1 MRVPLICT
9 LCAALLL
16 LATGPAW
23 GEAPTREQ
31 LQAAAK
37 KAGTVNGLCPVN
49 RRLVVS
55 AAGTATYKGEK
66 IGFSH
71 KDAVTAFVADPT
83 RYMDRLRLN
92 PPKYWYVT
100 KTTSV
105 ADMRKAKATFQ
116 CANGACPLTG
126 TAIIAR
132 GGTTTYK
139 GQKIGF
145 CCPGCRG
152 KFLKNPDKYMKALRA
167 DPLAYA
173 YDRPGP
179 TNAQMRVARSTHK
192 TANGKCPVMGKL
204 VIAKGGSV
212 TYQGQR
218 IGFCCPP
225 CIARFNKDP
234 EKYMRRM
241 RAEPES
247 YGYTP
252 PKR

>member
-1 MRVPLICT
+1 MRVSQIST
-9 LCAALLL
+9 LCVALLL
-16 LATGPAW
+16 LAAGSAW

-31 LQAAAK
+31 LQAASK
-37 KAGTVNGLCPVN
+37 KAGTVNGLCPVK
-49 RRLVVS
+49 RQLVV
-55 AAGTATYKGEK
+55 AGAGTATYKGEK

-71 KDAVTAFVADPT
+71 KDAVAVFEADPT

-105 ADMRKAKATFQ
+105 ADMRKAKATLQ
-116 CANGACPLTG
+116 CANGGCPLTG
-126 TAIIAR
+126 KAIIAR
-132 GGTTTYK
+132 GGSTMY
-139 GQKIGF
+139 GREKIGF

-152 KFLKNPDKYMKALRA
+152 KFVKNPEKYMKALRA
-167 DPLAYA
+167 DPLAWA

-179 TNAQMRVARSTHK
+179 TNAEMRVARTTHG

-204 VIAKGGSV
+204 VVAKGRSV

-225 CIARFNKDP
+225 CIAKFNKDP

-241 RAEPES
+241 RAEPVS

>member
-1 MRVPLICT
+1 MRALKISLFSGT
-9 LCAALLL
+9 LLL
-16 LATGPAW
+16 LVAGLAW
-23 GEAPTREQ
+23 AEKPTREQ

-37 KAGTVNGLCPVN
+37 KAGTVNGLCPVK
-49 RRLVVS
+49 RQFVTP
-55 AAGTATYKGEK
+55 AAGTATYKGER
-66 IGFSH
+66 IGFAD
-71 KDAVTAFVADPT
+71 KAANTAFTADPT
-83 RYMDRLRLN
+83 RYMDRMRLN

-105 ADMRKAKATFQ
+105 ADMRKAKTALQ
-116 CANGACPLTG
+116 CANGGCPLTG
-126 TAIIAR
+126 KAVIAR
-132 GGTTTYK
+132 GGSTTYG
-139 GQKIGF
+139 GQKLGF

-152 KFLKNPDKYMKALRA
+152 KFVKNPEKYMKAMRA

-179 TNAQMRVARSTHK
+179 TNAQMRVARTNLK
-192 TANGKCPVMGKL
+192 TANGRCPVMGKL
-204 VIAKGGSV
+204 VVAKGGSV

-225 CIARFNKDP
+225 CIAKFNKNP

-241 RAEPES
+241 RGEPVS
-247 YGYTP
+247 FGYAP

>member
-1 MRVPLICT
+1 MRVPLITT
-9 LCAALLL
+9 LCVALLL
-16 LATGPAW
+16 LAAAPAW
-23 GEAPTREQ
+23 SEAPTREQ

-49 RRLVVS
+49 RQLVVA

-71 KDAVTAFVADPT
+71 KDAVAVFEADPT

-105 ADMRKAKATFQ
+105 ADMRRAKAAFQ
-116 CANGACPLTG
+116 CANGGCPLTG
-126 TAIIAR
+126 KAIIAR
-132 GGTTTYK
+132 GGTTMYS

-152 KFLKNPDKYMKALRA
+152 KFVKNPEKYMKALRA
-167 DPLAYA
+167 DPLAWA

-179 TNAQMRVARSTHK
+179 TNAQMRVARSSCG

-204 VIAKGGSV
+204 VVAKGGTV
-212 TYQGQR
+212 TYQGQT

-225 CIARFNKDP
+225 CIAKFSKDP

-241 RAEPES
+241 RAEPVT

-252 PKR
+252 PRR